1 MTYETLGNIWS
12 QYVTSQIYSACN
24 WEALHLKALDRW
36 LDESSVYH
44 RLMWVLTEHDSEVQE
59 LKIPF
64 IFSIG
69 IWLWAIM
76 L

>member
-36 LDESSVYH
+36 LDEASV
-44 RLMWVLTEHDSEVQE
+44 
-59 LKIPF
+59 
-64 IFSIG
+64 
-69 IWLWAIM
+69 
-76 L
+76 